1 MGGLSCIFIEFILYE
16 ENVFFPIVFFFFLSL
31 LVFSLYIN
39 FFFFLFFLSFSEMV
53 CLAGFQTSC
62 QNSTLRIKQKA
73 AQHRSL
79 CIYVKLFSAVLG
91 GCSASGR

>member
-1 MGGLSCIFIEFILYE
+1 MKKMY
-16 ENVFFPIVFFFFLSL
+16 FFLLCFFFSFFACVLIIYKL
-31 LVFSLYIN
+31 FFS
-39 FFFFLFFLSFSEMV
+39 FLFFLSFSEMV